1 MKQSFEAV
9 LVRQCALTLAGM
21 KPGSLF
27 CFPAPSMEEPR
38 SQTEQWD
45 RRLCPL
51 GLSARVLLERPGAG
65 SALIYVCRPVQLE
78 RMLSLPKIR
87 RFLEERGYRWGDLDC
102 LLDQLALRLRTQDQ
116 FPHESGIF
124 LGYPLRDVLG
134 FIQHRGE
141 NFTCCGLW
149 KSYGDPSA
157 MEKCFACYRTCAA
170 RCVRLYEQGAP
181 IEALAAQA

>member
-65 SALIYVCRPVQLE
+65 SALI
-78 RMLSLPKIR
+78 
-87 RFLEERGYRWGDLDC
+87 
-102 LLDQLALRLRTQDQ
+102 
-116 FPHESGIF
+116 
-124 LGYPLRDVLG
+124 
-134 FIQHRGE
+134 
-141 NFTCCGLW
+141 CGLW